1 MDIPVFIQQGD
12 KEPFAAEDLP
22 RASCPNPSWW
32 GYICNH
38 NKHQWLLLDSETR
51 LVLEFNA
58 REMAKENAVYGLG
71 GK

>member
-1 MDIPVFIQQGD
+1 MLDIN
-12 KEPFAAEDLP
+12 ETT
-22 RASCPNPSWW
+22 PSWW

-38 NKHQWLLLDSETR
+38 NKHQWLMLGSETR

-58 REMAKENAVYGLG
+58 RELAKENVVYGLG